1 MKRAFLYKKYLK
13 KMGMPRIDGLC
24 LFSAVLFPIQKVSE
38 CLVECAPLFSRPL
51 KVVTP

>member
-13 KMGMPRIDGLC
+13 KSAIPRIGRLY
-24 LFSAVLFPIQKVSE
+24 LFFAALFPIQKVSE
-38 CLVECAPLFSRPL
+38 CLIECAPLFSRPL